1 MKQLLNIQN
10 WNRKAHFEFF
20 KQFEEPFFGITV
32 ELDCKPTYEKA
43 KASGSSFFLSYL
55 HHSLKAANQ
64 TEPFRY
70 RILDNQVWIYDTIHA
85 SPTINRTDGSFGFS
99 YMDYKENFNDF
110 AIGAEAE
117 IQRVRNTPGLE
128 PATSGENVI
137 HFSSLPWL
145 SFTSISHARSFSFN
159 DSIPKIAFGKA
170 RESQGRMMMPVSV
183 HVHHAL
189 MDGFHVAEMLGR
201 LESYLIG

>member
-1 MKQLLNIQN
+1 MQD
-10 WNRKAHFEFF
+10 WNRKDHFAFF

-32 ELDCKPTYEKA
+32 ELDCTNTYEKA
-43 KASGSSFFLSYL
+43 KATGASFFLSYL
-55 HHSLKAANQ
+55 HHTLKAANQ
-64 TEPFRY
+64 TEAFRY
-70 RILDNQVWIYDTIHA
+70 RILNDQVWVYDTIHA
-85 SPTINRTDGSFGFS
+85 SPTINRPDGSFGFS
-99 YMDYKENFNDF
+99 YMNYEEDF
-110 AIGAEAE
+110 EAFARGAETE
-117 IQRVRNTPGLE
+117 IQRVRQTTGLV
-128 PATSGENVI
+128 PAVSGENVI

-170 RESQGRMMMPVSV
+170 REINGRRMMSVSV

-201 LESYLIG
+201 LENLLIG